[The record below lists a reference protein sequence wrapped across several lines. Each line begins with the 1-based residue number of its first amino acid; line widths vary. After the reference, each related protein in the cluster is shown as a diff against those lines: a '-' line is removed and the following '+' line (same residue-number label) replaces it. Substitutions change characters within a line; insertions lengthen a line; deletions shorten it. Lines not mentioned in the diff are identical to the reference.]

1 MQELLSHGVWA
12 HHPPHM
18 GMCSLTWKHSELHTI
33 EASSYRCDQLFTS
46 FPAPLPSLKNVG
58 GGVEFKIPSF
68 YIQIVN
74 KHIKT
79 CQISLIIREMQIK
92 TTMRYHLTI
101 VRMAI
106 IKKSKNNKCWRGC
119 GEKGILLHCWWE
131 YELIQPLWILV
142 RRFLRKPK
150 IELPYDLEIP
160 LLDLYPEKI
169 IISRR
174 HMCPNVHCST
184 VYNSQDT
191 EAI

>member
-1 MQELLSHGVWA
+1 MQLSIKTNN
-12 HHPPHM
+12 PI
-18 GMCSLTWKHSELHTI
+18 K
-33 EASSYRCDQLFTS
+33 
-46 FPAPLPSLKNVG
+46 KKK
-58 GGVEFKIPSF
+58 GVEDLNRHFFKED
-68 YIQIVN
+68 IQMT
-74 KHIKT
+74 KRLIKRCWHLT
-79 CQISLIIREMQIK
+79 IWEMQII
-92 TTMRYHLTI
+92 TTARYYLTL
-101 VRMAI
+101 VRMAM
-106 IKKSKNNKCWRGC
+106 IKKLTNNKCWRGC

-142 RRFLRKPK
+142 QRFLKKPK
-150 IELPYDLEIP
+150 IELPCDLEIP

>member
-18 GMCSLTWKHSELHTI
+18 GMCSLTWKHSELHTT

-58 GGVEFKIPSF
+58 GGVELKIPSF

-119 GEKGILLHCWWE
+119 GEKGTLSYCGNVNWFSH
-131 YELIQPLWILV
+131 YG
-142 RRFLRKPK
+142 RFLTKLGMT
-150 IELPYDLEIP
+150 LPYDPTIP
-160 LLDLYPEKI
+160 PLSIYPEKTI
-169 IISRR
+169 TEKVTWT
-174 HMCPNVHCST
+174 PVFT
-184 VYNSQDT
+184 AALYNSQDRKT
-191 EAI
+191 T